1 MSRTLLVSLTA
12 IALCMTSVQAQHRA
26 KAPIVCMG
34 DSVTAGDGAGDLNY
48 CKRIG
53 GINSGVGGDTTVQGV
68 ARFEHDVLV
77 YGPRTVLIAY
87 GLNDPSNGI
96 PVSQFR
102 ANVLKMIK
110 VANPKRRRVILLTP
124 NPRPVEYLGE
134 TKEQLNGK
142 LYPYVLEIRRIAR
155 QQKLGVVDVYAAFA
169 ELSFRDNLLS
179 YFDDIIHPNA
189 AGHDVIYRLFV
200 RSGLVRRAT

>member
-1 MSRTLLVSLTA
+1 MKTTFKAFITLIICTA
-12 IALCMTSVQAQHRA
+12 TVCAEEKVKL
-26 KAPIVCMG
+26 PIVCMG
-34 DSVTAGDGAGDLNY
+34 DSVTAGSGSDGLTY

-53 GINSGVGGDTTVQGV
+53 GINAGIGGNTTVQGLE
-68 ARFEHDVLV
+68 RFRRDVLV
-77 YGPRTVLIAY
+77 HNPRTITIGF

-96 PVSQFR
+96 PLKEFR
-102 ANVLKMIK
+102 ANMLAMIK
-110 VANPKRRRVILLTP
+110 LANPKRRKVVLLTP
-124 NPRPVEYLGE
+124 NPRPVDYLGE
-134 TKEQLNGK
+134 TKEQLNAK

-155 QQKLGVVDVYAAFA
+155 RQKLQVVDVYAEFA

>member
-1 MSRTLLVSLTA
+1 
-12 IALCMTSVQAQHRA
+12 
-26 KAPIVCMG
+26 MG

-102 ANVLKMIK
+102 ANVLKMVK
-110 VANPKRRRVILLTP
+110 VANPKRRKVVLLTP
-124 NPRPVEYLGE
+124 NPRPVDYLGE
-134 TKEQLNGK
+134 TKEQLNAR
-142 LYPYVLEIRRIAR
+142 LYPYVLEIRKIAR
-155 QQKLGVVDVYAAFA
+155 QQQLEVVDVYAYFA
-169 ELSFRDNLLS
+169 ELNLRENMLS
-179 YFDDIIHPNA
+179 YFADIIHPNA
-189 AGHDVIYRLFV
+189 AGHDVIYKLFV
-200 RSGLVRRAT
+200 RSGLVRRAS